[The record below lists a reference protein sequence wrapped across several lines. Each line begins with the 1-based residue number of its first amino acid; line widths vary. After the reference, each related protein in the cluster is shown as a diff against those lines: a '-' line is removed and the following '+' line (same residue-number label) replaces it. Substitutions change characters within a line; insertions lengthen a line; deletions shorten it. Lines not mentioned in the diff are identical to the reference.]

1 MIAMKIRLEKI
12 TWDNCDDV
20 FKLKVAREQKG
31 FVAGNKDS
39 ITDAY
44 FAMTEEG
51 KTVFPFVIYNGKKA
65 VGFLMIS
72 YNCTWRENLDFAV
85 NSYYIWRFM
94 IDRRYQ
100 RNGYGREALK
110 LALDFVRT
118 FPCGEAEYCWLSYEP
133 ENEVARHLYLSLG
146 FEEKPELCRE
156 DEEIPA
162 VLKL

>member
-1 MIAMKIRLEKI
+1 MIHLKKI
-12 TWDNCDDV
+12 TWDDCDDI
-20 FKLKVAREQKG
+20 FKLKVAKEQKL
-31 FVAGNKDS
+31 FVAKNSES
-39 ITDAY
+39 IIDAY
-44 FAMTEEG
+44 FAITEEG
-51 KTVFPFVIYNGKKA
+51 KSVFPFGIYNDNKA

-72 YNCTWRENLDFAV
+72 YNCIWRDNLDFAK

-94 IDRRYQ
+94 IDKRYQ
-100 RNGYGREALK
+100 RKGYGREALK

-118 FPCGEAEYCWLSYEP
+118 SPCGVAEYCWLSYEP
-133 ENEVARHLYLSLG
+133 ENEVARKLYLSMG